1 MWRSRDMQSVICAAE
16 PRSYIVAKREARA
29 TAIHGEGVS
38 VPSPRVVL
46 GQSTSGI
53 GSGTAGST
61 CRRGSSRASQA
72 GGHQARGRGSC
83 LIDGAKTGRVTT
95 PAVRTAGEGPGP
107 ESLMVRA
114 FAVLNQAETV

>member
-61 CRRGSSRASQA
+61 CRRGSNPGHPA
-72 GGHQARGRGSC
+72 GSHQARGPDNC
-83 LIDGAKTGRVTT
+83 TVEGATHASVTN
-95 PAVRTAGEGPGP
+95 AV
-107 ESLMVRA
+107 V
-114 FAVLNQAETV
+114 QD